1 MQTVLANPVGLSS
14 AALYPHTLTED
25 ALRVAADLG
34 FSVVELYLQTVG
46 EYHPLYLAKLQT
58 RCRDLGLRVHALHI
72 DVRQY
77 PFWSE
82 YRRRRDE
89 ALALF
94 GEAVH
99 VAASLGAVAIDWHG
113 LTLADLRA
121 GASEDQFF
129 ALARPLGERAADAGV
144 VLCLENVSWCWM
156 RGPAE
161 IQRVR
166 ELGLPVGFTFD
177 PFQAAEAGADPV
189 AVVRAMG
196 DGLTNVH
203 LSDYATGSRHLPVGA
218 GTLHWPTLLQAI
230 QATGYAG
237 PLFLEAPQADLESF
251 QRQRAWLERLKMD
264 D

>member
-1 MQTVLANPVGLSS
+1 MQTALANPVGLSS

-46 EYHPLYLAKLQT
+46 EYHPLYLAELQT
-58 RCRDLGLRVHALHI
+58 RCRDLGLRVHALHV
-72 DVRQY
+72 DVRHYQ
-77 PFWSE
+77 FWSE

-89 ALALF
+89 AQALF

-99 VAASLGAVAIDWHG
+99 VGASLGAVAIDWHG

-121 GASEDQFF
+121 GVSEDQFF
-129 ALARPLGERAADAGV
+129 DLARPLGERAADAGV

-156 RGPAE
+156 RSPAE
-161 IQRVR
+161 ITRVR

-177 PFQAAEAGADPV
+177 PFQAAEAGMDPL
-189 AVVRAMG
+189 AVVTAMG

-203 LSDYATGSRHLPVGA
+203 LSDYAPGSRHLPVGA
-218 GTLHWPTLLQAI
+218 GTLPWPTLLQAI

-251 QRQRAWLERLKMD
+251 RQQRARLERLKSKD
-264 D
+264 